1 MVFVSPSILQG
12 IPLMSYPRSFCR
24 HKTSGTEVRGIDDG
38 VVLIEEVVQSR
49 SEVGEVVVSRANAGW
64 YERHDREDEVEK

>member
-12 IPLMSYPRSFCR
+12 VPLMSYPRSFCR
-24 HKTSGTEVRGIDDG
+24 YESSGTEVRGVDDG

-49 SEVGEVVVSRANAGW
+49 SKIGEVVVSRANTGW
-64 YERHDREDEVEK
+64 YERHDRKDEVEE